1 MEQII
6 AWDWLND
13 DYSKILNNIEDW
25 AVFRG
30 VQEVRLHRA
39 TTSRGPPNFMHL
51 DRPSMYTICTNE
63 CYDNEDQLQ
72 LFRPKARQQDKVY
85 EEREESCWI
94 LHLRTG
100 IFYLKG
106 HEGVMNEVPNGAAIF
121 ASTFLAFSLYLP
133 TLDGEVEG
141 EFVDLLEPVK
151 VPGCNLIKI
160 QDLLNEVQNRK
171 SDEYKWFLFHA
182 SRLSMARGIPINTW
196 EELEPVS
203 LKAIKSERTRFSL
216 LHLEVVLAWGLELSQ
231 QSFIMV
237 VRKPNDNADAAFY
250 SAGSTTS
257 DDPKVY
263 LPDGLVERTN
273 GLGLVVNSWAPQMAV
288 LNHPS
293 TGAFLSHCGWNST
306 LESVK
311 HGVPVIGWPMYAE
324 QRMNAT
330 SLSNEVGVAV
340 KMPVLGDRGEA
351 VLVGRKE
358 IERVARIVM
367 EGEEGKKIR
376 STAKELEASGSATLS
391 RGGSSYETLAKVTEL
406 WKLD

>member
-1 MEQII
+1 MP
-6 AWDWLND
+6 AGYPWLED
-13 DYSKILNNIEDW
+13 PFQYLGGSLN
-25 AVFRG
+25 
-30 VQEVRLHRA
+30 
-39 TTSRGPPNFMHL
+39 
-51 DRPSMYTICTNE
+51 
-63 CYDNEDQLQ
+63 
-72 LFRPKARQQDKVY
+72 
-85 EEREESCWI
+85 
-94 LHLRTG
+94 RT
-100 IFYLKG
+100 
-106 HEGVMNEVPNGAAIF
+106 H
-121 ASTFLAFSLYLP
+121 
-133 TLDGEVEG
+133 
-141 EFVDLLEPVK
+141 
-151 VPGCNLIKI
+151 
-160 QDLLNEVQNRK
+160 Q
-171 SDEYKWFLFHA
+171 
-182 SRLSMARGIPINTW
+182 
-196 EELEPVS
+196 
-203 LKAIKSERTRFSL
+203 AIKSERFFNNNIPTPPIYPIGPLTKHIESISTKYEKEIIAWLDKQVQDSVLFVALGSGGTL
-216 LHLEVVLAWGLELSQ
+216 TSEQLTELAWGLELSQ

-263 LPDGLVERTN
+263 LPDGFEERTN
-273 GLGLVVNSWAPQMAV
+273 GLGLVVNLWAPQMAV
-288 LNHPS
+288 LDHPS

-358 IERVARIVM
+358 IERVVRIVM